1 MSLTK
6 PGAPGGWTDFLTP
19 EPNRQKWTVQPLGD
33 RRTTPGGEE
42 EAENQQDAMLL
53 LLPRPPPPPPSL
65 RDSLE
70 QAVQNSKG
78 QTNPW
83 LPVVKTGWYF
93 FLCIIQNYLS
103 RINLNCVE
111 ILEKISL
118 ILNRV
123 SILILFLQ
131 GIWVYYYIYP
141 NREAEGVDSKA
152 IPQWK
157 RIKKNAFDDRW
168 CPCLLHRCSENENTY
183 IYLTPPDGLQVSNR
197 DA

>member
-6 PGAPGGWTDFLTP
+6 PGPPGRWTDFLTP

-33 RRTTPGGEE
+33 RRTTPSAGKRKQRTSRMQCSSSHAPSPSPFPQRFLGAGGSKLQRTDQSL
-42 EAENQQDAMLL
+42 ATSRENG
-53 LLPRPPPPPPSL
+53 
-65 RDSLE
+65 
-70 QAVQNSKG
+70 VIF
-78 QTNPW
+78 
-83 LPVVKTGWYF
+83 F

-103 RINLNCVE
+103 RINLNCIE

-131 GIWVYYYIYP
+131 GIWIYYYIYP

-152 IPQWK
+152 IPQ
-157 RIKKNAFDDRW
+157 
-168 CPCLLHRCSENENTY
+168 
-183 IYLTPPDGLQVSNR
+183 
-197 DA
+197 